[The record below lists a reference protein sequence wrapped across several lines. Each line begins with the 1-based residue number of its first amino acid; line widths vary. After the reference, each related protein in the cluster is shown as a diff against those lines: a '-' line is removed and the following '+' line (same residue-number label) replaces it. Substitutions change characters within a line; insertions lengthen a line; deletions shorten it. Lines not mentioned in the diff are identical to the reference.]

1 MHTKQNYWQF
11 FVGFVSFVP
20 LVFLAVGRADY

>member
-11 FVGFVSFVP
+11 FVGFVSFV
-20 LVFLAVGRADY
+20 LIVFQAVSRAE